1 MSDPSYRYG
10 QASPRQPV
18 DPTQR
23 MPPAE
28 PEPAREPRPK
38 PRVNAGRLWA
48 GGIGA
53 AVVVALVVLV
63 GILLVR
69 GVLKIP
75 VLAPKGEGAYGTA
88 STTTY
93 ALTAAALALVATA
106 LLHAL
111 LLAMPR
117 PMSFFYWICAL
128 VTAVA
133 VLLPFTLVAEL
144 DAQIATAGINLVA
157 GICLMSVLG
166 SIGGSAVNP
175 DRRTDYY

>member
-23 MPPAE
+23 MPPAA
-28 PEPAREPRPK
+28 PEPK
-38 PRVNAGRLWA
+38 PRPRINAGKLWA

-53 AVVVALVVLV
+53 AIVVALVVLV

-69 GVLKIP
+69 GVLDIP
-75 VLAPKGEGAYGTA
+75 VLAAQGEGAYGTA

-93 ALTAAALALVATA
+93 AVTAGALALAATA
-106 LLHAL
+106 LLHVL

-166 SIGGSAVNP
+166 SIGGSAVNYE
-175 DRRTDYY
+175 RQSDYY

>member
-1 MSDPSYRYG
+1 MSEPSYRYG

-23 MPPAE
+23 MPPVE
-28 PEPAREPRPK
+28 PEPKRQSRI
-38 PRVNAGRLWA
+38 NAGKLWA
-48 GGIGA
+48 GGVGA
-53 AVVVALVVLV
+53 AIVVALVVLV

-75 VLAPKGEGAYGTA
+75 VLAAQGEGAYGTA

-93 ALTAAALALVATA
+93 AVTAGVLALLATA
-106 LLHAL
+106 LLHVL

-133 VLLPFTLVAEL
+133 VLLPFTLVAQL
-144 DAQIATAGINLVA
+144 DAQVATAGINLVA

-166 SIGGSAVNP
+166 SIGASAVNY
-175 DRRTDYY
+175 DRDQPRY